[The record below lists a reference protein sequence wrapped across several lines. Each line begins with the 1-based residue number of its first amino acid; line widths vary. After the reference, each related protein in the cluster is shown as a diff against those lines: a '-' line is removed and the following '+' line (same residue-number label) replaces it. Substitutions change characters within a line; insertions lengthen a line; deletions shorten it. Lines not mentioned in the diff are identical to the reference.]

1 MDKIKKPNPN
11 LSLTP
16 FVYCAQTHTT
26 KGILTMSFLETL
38 SVIALAFFVWGS
50 H

>member
-1 MDKIKKPNPN
+1 MTEKDHQI
-11 LSLTP
+11 
-16 FVYCAQTHTT
+16 V
-26 KGILTMSFLETL
+26 TMSFLETL